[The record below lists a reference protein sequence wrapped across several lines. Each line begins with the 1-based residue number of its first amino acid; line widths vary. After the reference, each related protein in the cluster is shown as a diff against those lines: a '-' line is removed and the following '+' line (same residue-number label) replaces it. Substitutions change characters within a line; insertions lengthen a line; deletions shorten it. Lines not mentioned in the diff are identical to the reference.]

1 MGVPPLKGTP
11 MSEHL
16 SVIPLPHWATHQE
29 MSDAQ
34 TLTNYRELPAWS
46 LAGPSPVVLL
56 DSWEIIT
63 TTEGTYA
70 HPDGP
75 LLHIGH
81 DAFTPD
87 QARALRDRITDALAI
102 LA

>member
-1 MGVPPLKGTP
+1 

-16 SVIPLPHWATHQE
+16 ALIPRPSWATHQE
-29 MSDAQ
+29 MTDAQ
-34 TLTNYRELPAWS
+34 TLTNYREFPAWS

-56 DSWEIIT
+56 DSWEIINT
-63 TTEGTYA
+63 TDGSYA

-87 QARALRDRITDALAI
+87 QARALRDRITDALDL